1 MNPISTASGNYFV
14 GTSTNRLPNADNDRS
29 HGSDVSNLL
38 RDIANLLDG
47 GNSASSA
54 SSNGA
59 GQDGQVNDVAKFM
72 QDLLALLKQSD
83 DAQDQGSGMAG
94 TGGHHGGHHV
104 LAGLGAAHGGAAGQA
119 GALAPGASGGASSA
133 APAADSAASA
143 AGASGAAG
151 ASSNGGSTG
160 LSTAPQT
167 TANTPAQ
174 SKQVADAYMANLQ
187 KDFGLTKDQAAGVVA
202 NLWHESGGMNSGIN
216 QGGAIGKPSG
226 NMADDNANGY
236 GIAQWGGSRKQGLL
250 DFAASQK
257 PPLDPSSQ
265 AANYG
270 FLKQELET
278 TQRGA
283 IDAVKNAKT
292 PQAATEAF
300 SDAFEHPSDP
310 QMASRLANLSTILA

>member
-1 MNPISTASGNYFV
+1 MNSISTASGNYFV
-14 GTSTNRLPNADNDRS
+14 GTSANRLPDTDSDHRS

-38 RDIANLLDG
+38 RDIASLLDG
-47 GNSASSA
+47 GDSSGSAGN
-54 SSNGA
+54 NGA
-59 GQDGQVNDVAKFM
+59 GQGGQLNNVASFM
-72 QDLLALLKQSD
+72 QDLLAMLKQSND
-83 DAQDQGSGMAG
+83 GQFQGSGIGAPG
-94 TGGHHGGHHV
+94 AHHGGHHA
-104 LAGLGAAHGGAAGQA
+104 LTGLGGAHTGAAGTA
-119 GALAPGASGGASSA
+119 APSGASDGASSA
-133 APAADSAASA
+133 APTAS
-143 AGASGAAG
+143 ASGA
-151 ASSNGGSTG
+151 SSGSSANG

-167 TANTPAQ
+167 AANTPAQ

-250 DFAASQK
+250 DFAASKK

-278 TQRGA
+278 TQHGA

-292 PQAATEAF
+292 PEAATEAF
-300 SDAFEHPSDP
+300 SDAFEHPTDP